1 MKKTNLRIN
10 NFFILIH
17 DNKHYLTDIDLLDDW
32 KNTSP
37 DELKKYIESNNC
49 SDKINE
55 LIEKYSVTSNVNF
68 TLSDFKKFKKSL
80 EKAEV
85 KVVSLKKGG
94 SWQKTEES
102 LELSGGSSKNS
113 WQSGGDKKSMWQ
125 GGGAKLAKSSWQ

>member
-10 NFFILIH
+10 NFFILIQ

-37 DELKKYIESNNC
+37 DELKKYIESNSC

-94 SWQKTEES
+94 S
-102 LELSGGSSKNS
+102 
-113 WQSGGDKKSMWQ
+113 
-125 GGGAKLAKSSWQ
+125 